1 MKTKIIAIT
10 LLILTGLLSCDD
22 DGDEVQDTVYE
33 FISFAGEEIVDIG
46 EASNSEE
53 GYPLVVQLWAFD
65 PYSTDISVN
74 YEVSATNAENN
85 VDFSVTPAN
94 SVTVRSGS
102 LVSDTIW
109 IKGINNDVA
118 NELERSFKVAITSVS
133 QPDVKIGLGVTEP
146 KKKEITFNIID
157 DECSGDPRCV
167 FNAPLNNHASAPDDS
182 WSADYPVTGV
192 VNKVNNTITVT
203 GNLIAYDPF
212 PDAKLEITL
221 TPDAEGSSTG
231 TASFGEQETGSDADG
246 YAYKFI
252 ETETGMYNGDKI
264 MVTYDIYYWDGD
276 WIYWYSAV
284 NEFTV
289 L

>member
-1 MKTKIIAIT
+1 MKTKIIALFF
-10 LLILTGLLSCDD
+10 LLVIGMLSCED
-22 DGDEVQDTVYE
+22 DGDEVQDAVYE
-33 FISFAGEEIVDIG
+33 FISFAGDETVDIG
-46 EASNSEE
+46 EASSSEQ

-65 PYSTDISVN
+65 PYPTDINVS
-74 YEVSATNAENN
+74 YEISPTNAENN

-94 SVTVRSGS
+94 SITVKSGS

-146 KKKEITFNIID
+146 KNKEITFNIID

-167 FNAPLNNHASAPDDS
+167 FNAPLNNHKSHLDGTGG
-182 WSADYPVTGV
+182 ADHPVTGV
-192 VNKVNNTITVT
+192 VNKSNNTITVT
-203 GNLIAYDPF
+203 GNLIDYGPF
-212 PDAKLEITL
+212 TDAKLEITL
-221 TPDAEGSSTG
+221 TPDSEGSSTG
-231 TASFGEQETGSDADG
+231 TASFGEQETGSDSDG

-252 ETETGMYNGDKI
+252 EVGTGMYNADKI
-264 MVTYDIYYWDGD
+264 KVTYDIYYEDGG
-276 WIYWYSAV
+276 WVYWYTV
-284 NEFTV
+284 INEYTV